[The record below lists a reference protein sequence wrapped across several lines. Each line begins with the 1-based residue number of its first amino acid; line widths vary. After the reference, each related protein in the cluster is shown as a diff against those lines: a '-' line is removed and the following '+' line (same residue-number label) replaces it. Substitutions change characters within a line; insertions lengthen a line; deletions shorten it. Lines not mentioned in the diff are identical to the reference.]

1 MQKDQ
6 ERGARRIKNVQ
17 PQCRT
22 WMRGPVLLLTDYV
35 EAKIHNITLALKGVN
50 NLPVAPGAIFSFWH
64 VVGRPTSAR
73 GFMPGRS
80 LLGGQLRPDYGGG
93 LCLLRRAAAS
103 VVRTATVF
111 WVFPATGPWIL
122 SWTGEE
128 PASGRAG
135 CRVPRAG
142 GPAETQANIVAADAR
157 RWVLQSGRTA
167 GRSSFLQNPGRR
179 RSGQAAGFRPA
190 AVRIRLSRVSARH
203 EHPDRD
209 CQTAPEREC
218 GATFRCC

>member
-1 MQKDQ
+1 MRDAPREVRRLACQVRSLATDWLYGHRRKL
-6 ERGARRIKNVQ
+6 ARAGQGDAEQAASFPARVSLEQ
-17 PQCRT
+17 PI
-22 WMRGPVLLLTDYV
+22 LLTDYV

-73 GFMPGRS
+73 GFVPGRS
-80 LLGGQLRPDYGGG
+80 LLAGQLRPDYGGG

-135 CRVPRAG
+135 CRVPRAD

-167 GRSSFLQNPGRR
+167 GRSSFLQDPGRR
-179 RSGQAAGFRPA
+179 RSGKFDLG
-190 AVRIRLSRVSARH
+190 
-203 EHPDRD
+203 D
-209 CQTAPEREC
+209 PER
-218 GATFRCC
+218 AAL